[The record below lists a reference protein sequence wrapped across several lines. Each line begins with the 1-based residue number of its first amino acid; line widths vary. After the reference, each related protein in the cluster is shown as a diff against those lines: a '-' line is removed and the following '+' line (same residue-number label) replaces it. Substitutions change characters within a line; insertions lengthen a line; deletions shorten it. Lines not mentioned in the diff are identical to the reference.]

1 MSRLREVLNVT
12 NEYTNWRAR
21 VLDTLLW
28 VQFAAGVIVGL
39 VTLQDLFTA
48 PTRVTWTY
56 LAASTGF
63 MSISGILLYGRKR
76 IPYLYRANAFLMLYF
91 AISFYLVLGSGLVG
105 SGRLFLF
112 AGAMMAGILV
122 EERYLIFWFGLTV
135 LLLGAL
141 AVGRAM
147 GIYQPW
153 LNIDPL
159 GVRDWVLAVVVYAM
173 LLLASGSAQV
183 LFARSQAQAF
193 ALAQERSQ
201 ELERTRQEVEQ
212 RAQELQRSYQE
223 IERRAGYL
231 AATGEVSRV
240 AASILDLETL
250 LEEVA
255 QLISQRFGF
264 YHTGIFL
271 LDPAREWAVL
281 RATSSEGGRRMLA
294 RGHRLRVGRQG
305 IVGYVAATGRPRIAL
320 DVGED
325 AVFFNNP
332 DLPNTRSEMG
342 LPLIARGRVIGVLDV
357 QSTQPGAFSQ
367 EDVMVL
373 RVLADQLAVAI
384 ENAMLFE
391 ESQLTLE
398 RMRRTYSLDVREG
411 WRRRYVEAL
420 GYRYTRSGTQPL
432 REAEEIPPA
441 LKNGA
446 YVDEQN
452 RLFVPVKLAGATL
465 GVLRLQR
472 PADQPWKAEEIGFVQ
487 QASGEL
493 AQALENARLIQASR
507 QRVAREQWLARIS
520 AQVRAS
526 LNPELILRTAVQEL
540 GRALGAQTIAEVRAI
555 TEQVRGPVLRIGV
568 LSSMTDARGPVLL
581 QPTVEAAQLAAQDI
595 NARGGLMIGGE
606 AYQVVLFVEDDKT
619 NPEASMDAVER
630 LIREHAV
637 HAVVGPQFSAN
648 AIAAGA
654 VAERLHVPL
663 ISPMATNPMV
673 TAGRRYVFRVGFLD
687 DVQGL
692 ALARF
697 ALTYLKVRRAAVL
710 FDVNNPYNR
719 GIAETFRQA
728 FEARGGQMVAV
739 EPYTAGK
746 RNFRTN
752 LERIRRSMA
761 EVLLLPNYPED
772 VYLQARQVREMELP
786 VTLLGGDTWGIL
798 DFTLAEFAG
807 AYYSH
812 HWNPGLD
819 TPESRAFVAHYQE
832 SYGRTPMIT
841 AALTYDAM
849 QIIFQAALSQQSP
862 GSEALRDGI
871 AALRDYRGVSG
882 VITYAGRND
891 PLKDVFIMR
900 VHEGAAHV
908 YAVIQPE

>member
-1 MSRLREVLNVT
+1 MTQLRDLLKLSD
-12 NEYTNWRAR
+12 EYTNWRAR

-28 VQFAAGVIVGL
+28 VQFAAGIVVAL
-39 VTLQDLFTA
+39 VTIQDLFSG
-48 PTRVTWTY
+48 PGSITWTY
-56 LAASTGF
+56 LAASAGF
-63 MSISGILLYGRKR
+63 MSISGSLLWARAR
-76 IPYLYRANAFLMLYF
+76 VSHALRANAFLLMYF
-91 AISFYLVLGSGLVG
+91 ALSGYLVMGSGLTG

-122 EERYLIFWFGLTV
+122 EERHFIAWFAFTVIFMV
-135 LLLGAL
+135 AL
-141 AVGRAM
+141 SIGRAM
-147 GIYQPW
+147 GWYQPW
-153 LNIDPL
+153 LPIDAL
-159 GVRDWVLAVVVYAM
+159 SVRDWVLATVVYTM
-173 LLLASGSAQV
+173 LLLAAGSAQA
-183 LFARSQAQAF
+183 LFARAQVKVF
-193 ALAQERSQ
+193 QLEQERRQ
-201 ELERTRQEVEQ
+201 ELERLRRDLEQ
-212 RAQELQRSYQE
+212 RAEELQRSYAE
-223 IERRAGYL
+223 IERRSRYM

-240 AASILDLETL
+240 AASILDLEVL

-271 LDPAREWAVL
+271 LDAAREWAVL

-357 QSTQPGAFSQ
+357 QSTEAGAFTQ
-367 EDVMVL
+367 EDVAVL

-391 ESQLTLE
+391 ESQHTLE
-398 RMRRTYSLDVREG
+398 RIRRSYSAEVREG
-411 WRRRYVEAL
+411 WRRRYTQTL
-420 GYRYTRSGTQPL
+420 GYRYTRQGSQPL
-432 REAEEIPPA
+432 HEVQEAPPA
-441 LKNGA
+441 LKSEPLI
-446 YVDEQN
+446 DEQN
-452 RLFVPVKLAGATL
+452 RLFVPVVLAGTTI

-472 PADQPWKAEEIGFVQ
+472 PSDQAWKAEEVTFVQ
-487 QASGEL
+487 RATQEL

-507 QRVAREQWLARIS
+507 QRVAREQLQARIA

-526 LNPELILRTAVQEL
+526 LSPELILRTAAREL
-540 GRALGAQTIAEVRAI
+540 GRALGAQTIAELRTAA
-555 TEQVRGPVLRIGV
+555 EASAGPTLRIGV
-568 LSSMTDARGPVLL
+568 LSSMTDAKGPVLI
-581 QPTVEAAQLAAQDI
+581 QPTLEAAQLAAQEL
-595 NARGGLMIGGE
+595 NARGGLLIGQE
-606 AYQVVLFVEDDKT
+606 RYQVALFVEDDKT
-619 NPEASMDAVER
+619 NPDASMDAVEKLVR
-630 LIREHAV
+630 DYAV
-637 HAVVGPQFSAN
+637 NAIVGPQFSVN

-654 VAERLHVPL
+654 VAERLRVPL
-663 ISPMATNPMV
+663 ISPMATNPLV

-687 DVQGL
+687 DVQGS

-697 ALTYLKVRRAAVL
+697 ALMHLKVTRAAVL

-728 FEARGGQMVAV
+728 FEQRGGRVVAV

-752 LERIRRSMA
+752 LERIRQSQA

-772 VYLQARQVREMELP
+772 VYLQARQVHDLGLA
-786 VTLLGGDTWGIL
+786 VTLMGGDTWGIL
-798 DFTLAEFAG
+798 DFTLPEFDG

-812 HWNPGLD
+812 HWNPGVDL
-819 TPESRAFVAHYQE
+819 PESRAFVAQYQE
-832 SYGRTPMIT
+832 AYGRTPMIT

-849 QIIFQAALSQQSP
+849 QIIFQAAQRQQAIDT
-862 GSEALRDGI
+862 EALREGI
-871 AALRDYRGVSG
+871 AGLQQYRGVSG

-891 PLKDVFIMR
+891 PLKEVFIMR
-900 VHEGAAHV
+900 VHEGAARVHV
-908 YAVIQPE
+908 VIASE